1 MARYGEHVPG
11 LMTIHYAFAE
21 TEEGEKLASRIRYEK
36 YKPAEVSNERWL
48 ELFGADVNNLDHML
62 LTRGLTRSMVR
73 HLKQDR
79 PGYLAP
85 REEDVLEVAAL
96 IHDRGE
102 ASTKKGD
109 VSYSDKTDEDN
120 AEEMVQLAA
129 LLDRQH
135 SEDLGGVKSLVT
147 DAFEVVRDS
156 ETKLGLVFNTVER
169 IGYMRTALR
178 AAEHIKDGTAP
189 DCEEGLRWIVADV
202 FGNQLKV
209 LIRRIPEHPPIR
221 TYFESKTTEIWE
233 AFKVVKNETFAN
245 YVPEKQQAKEEA
257 FEAACREWY
266 QWWLA
271 SSEE

>member
-1 MARYGEHVPG
+1 MARNGEHVPG

-62 LTRGLTRSMVR
+62 LTRGLTRSIVR
-73 HLKQDR
+73 RLKQDR

-120 AEEMVQLAA
+120 AEEMIQLAA
-129 LLDRQH
+129 LLDRHH
-135 SEDLGGVKSLVT
+135 SEDLSDVKTLIT
-147 DAFEVVRDS
+147 DALDVVRDT

-178 AAEHIKDGTAP
+178 AAEHIKNGTAP

-202 FGNQLKV
+202 FGNQLKE
-209 LIRRIPEHPPIR
+209 LINRIPEHPPVG
-221 TYFESKTTEIWE
+221 TYLNNQAPSIWE
-233 AFKVVKNETFAN
+233 AFKVVEPQTFTN
-245 YVPEKQQAKEEA
+245 YGSEQQEPKEEA
-257 FEAACREWY
+257 FEAACREWR
-266 QWWLA
+266 QWRIA
-271 SSEE
+271 STDD